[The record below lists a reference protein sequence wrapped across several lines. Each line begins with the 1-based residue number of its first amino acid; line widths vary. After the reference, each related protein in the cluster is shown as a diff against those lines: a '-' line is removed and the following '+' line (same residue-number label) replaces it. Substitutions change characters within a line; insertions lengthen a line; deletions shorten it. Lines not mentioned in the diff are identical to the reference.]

1 MDDLEKKLWLID
13 REIKSQSRKLD
24 ILLKGLTALQ
34 KDIKDFLSVE
44 KTYRELVN
52 SDESKK

>member
-52 SDESKK
+52 SDEPKK

>member
-13 REIKSQSRKLD
+13 REIKSQGRKLD
-24 ILLKGLTALQ
+24 ILLKELTTLQ

-52 SDESKK
+52 SDEPKK